1 MKNSLSSISL
11 VLLGA
16 GGHAK
21 SCINLIDSLKNFTIK
36 GILGKKEEVGK
47 DFAVTRERIR
57 QIEVK
62 ALKKLRHPS
71 RSNKLQAFFEK
82 ELEDLEGDDATS
94 NSTDDG
100 ARTPESVA
108 AAASSDPNA

>member
-47 DFAVTRERIR
+47 DLLGYPIMRLMMGKQYLNLISF
-57 QIEVK
+57 
-62 ALKKLRHPS
+62 
-71 RSNKLQAFFEK
+71 
-82 ELEDLEGDDATS
+82 
-94 NSTDDG
+94 
-100 ARTPESVA
+100 
-108 AAASSDPNA
+108 